1 MREARQTRVVSG
13 FNHTDTHAVC
23 FLFEPGSFPGDGT
36 WIINKSRS
44 ITRPTCLCWNVRTV
58 KDMGLRAG
66 AKARYTEVYK
76 SAVGELLTMS
86 DTGSLISGP

>member
-1 MREARQTRVVSG
+1 MREACQTRVVPS
-13 FNHTDTHAVC
+13 FNHADIHTVC
-23 FLFEPGSFPGDGT
+23 SLLEPGSFPGDGT

-44 ITRPTCLCWNVRTV
+44 IARPTCLCWNVRAV

-66 AKARYTEVYK
+66 AKARYTEVCK

-86 DTGSLISGP
+86 DTGSLVSGP